1 MNDDLMFLNDLDSD
15 LFQRMGIL
23 AAFDSWER
31 AKKFVSF
38 YRISKRKNKEFIFSS
53 FDELLT
59 PFSPLFSDARASYP
73 GNKRR
78 RAHGRQ
84 SSFDYSSTRASYA
97 RVKQVYLK

>member
-38 YRISKRKNKEFIFSS
+38 YRISKKK
-53 FDELLT
+53 
-59 PFSPLFSDARASYP
+59 
-73 GNKRR
+73 
-78 RAHGRQ
+78 
-84 SSFDYSSTRASYA
+84 
-97 RVKQVYLK
+97 